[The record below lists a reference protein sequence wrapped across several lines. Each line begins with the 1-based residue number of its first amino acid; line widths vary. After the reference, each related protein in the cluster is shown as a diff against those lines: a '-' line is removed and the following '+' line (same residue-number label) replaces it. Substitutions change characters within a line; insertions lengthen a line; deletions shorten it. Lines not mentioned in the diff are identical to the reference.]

1 MSDIQTETA
10 EDAAF
15 EVNTNAEAF
24 AVEAPVSGQFSADDI
39 SRART
44 QEKEKLYPQ
53 LEKLKDEVTLL
64 RQREQEREAK
74 EAERKAARAA
84 RDAELAKKKKDE
96 EEAELELRELFNR
109 KEQEF
114 QAQIEQ
120 ERLAREQAFA
130 LLDQERKFQALQQ
143 YRQGR
148 IEQERDN
155 IIPELVDLVQGN
167 DENEIEASISDLKN
181 RSAKLLESVAAASQN
196 ARKDMVG
203 TRITSPASGPLDND
217 SAQASFSPESIAN
230 MSQAE
235 YAKHRAKLLGSA
247 SNNRGQGLFN

>member
-1 MSDIQTETA
+1 MSEIQTDVA
-10 EDAAF
+10 PDAA
-15 EVNTNAEAF
+15 VDTNTNAEAF
-24 AVEAPVSGQFSADDI
+24 AVEAPVPGQFSADDI
-39 SRART
+39 ARART

-53 LEKLKDEVTLL
+53 LDKLKEEVNLL

-84 RDAELAKKKKDE
+84 RDAELAKKKKEE

-120 ERLAREQAFA
+120 ERIAREQAFA

-143 YRQGR
+143 YRLGR

-167 DENEIEASISDLKN
+167 DENEIENSIADLKA
-181 RSAKLLESVAAASQN
+181 RSSKLLESVAAASQN

-203 TRITSPASGPLDND
+203 SRITMPASGPLDND
-217 SAQASFSPESIAN
+217 SASANFSPENIAS